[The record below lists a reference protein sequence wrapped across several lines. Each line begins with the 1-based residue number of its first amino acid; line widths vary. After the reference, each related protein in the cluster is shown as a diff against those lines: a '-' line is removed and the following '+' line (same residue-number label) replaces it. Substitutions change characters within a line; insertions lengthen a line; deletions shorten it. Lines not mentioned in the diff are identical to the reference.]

1 MSRVDEQR
9 GTSQLLLAELLQW
22 SLKSDFPAAVFADGY
37 NGDDHHLSSGSLATV
52 NNRLVQKGRHKR
64 GKKTTRK
71 TRKNKN
77 VLLRKLNLF

>member
-22 SLKSDFPAAVFADGY
+22 SLKSEFPVAVFADDY
-37 NGDDHHLSSGSLATV
+37 NGHDHHLSSGLLATV
-52 NNRLVQKGRHKR
+52 NNRLVQKERHKR
-64 GKKTTRK
+64 GKTTRK